1 MSAENLALKVSTET
15 PRIEKESDKNEVG
28 IQSFAHPTP
37 QNAPGAKAAKGHVLE
52 NSIPLSIFPIAPDKF
67 VFCFCGLPGR
77 GKTHISRRLG
87 RYLEFFHAVP
97 VRVFNV
103 ADYRRQ
109 LCGGLKDA
117 DWFDSNNAEAMALRN
132 QCNQTCIKDMATFLA
147 FCDNGVAILDS
158 TNPTHH
164 RRQFLLSQMHAIGA
178 KVMFIEVSN
187 EDETFLAR
195 QYQTT
200 VRYSV
205 DYAGLSNTSS
215 ELDYRKKV
223 DNYKSYFEPLDSG
236 ANKAIEGRWS
246 YMKADHSTQHF
257 VVHNVK
263 GYLQQKVVNFI
274 MNLRTTSHA
283 FYLTRHGQSEYN
295 DLGRIGG
302 DSGLTEHGLRYARQ
316 LAIFVEEQIVRD
328 KETGLEVPA
337 RLWTSTMRR
346 TKETAQF
353 IKQTKI
359 LLRSQTQPSYA
370 NADCIP
376 VNANSTDGSGS
387 GSIISNEKE
396 IVEYEWVQMRPRAW
410 HHLDELFAG
419 SCDGMTYEEIEE
431 RFPEE
436 WERRNV
442 DKLAYRY
449 PRGESYLDVIAR
461 LEPIIIEMERHQ
473 EPLLIVAHQAILRII
488 YAFYTGH
495 SRGEAPYLSIPLN
508 TVIELVPGPVE
519 CKEQRH
525 VLYKPVTLPSDGQD
539 EPLLLHDPPSH

>member
-1 MSAENLALKVSTET
+1 M
-15 PRIEKESDKNEVG
+15 
-28 IQSFAHPTP
+28 
-37 QNAPGAKAAKGHVLE
+37 AAV
-52 NSIPLSIFPIAPDKF
+52 
-67 VFCFCGLPGR
+67 
-77 GKTHISRRLG
+77 
-87 RYLEFFHAVP
+87 
-97 VRVFNV
+97 
-103 ADYRRQ
+103 Q
-109 LCGGLKDA
+109 
-117 DWFDSNNAEAMALRN
+117 
-132 QCNQTCIKDMATFLA
+132 DMAAFLTMHS
-147 FCDNGVAILDS
+147 NGVVILDS
-158 TNPTHH
+158 INETHTKRQMLTNIMQSH
-164 RRQFLLSQMHAIGA
+164 GA
-178 KVMFIEVSN
+178 KVMWIEVTN
-187 EDETFLAR
+187 DDETYLHDRYRLA
-195 QYQTT
+195 
-200 VRYSV
+200 SASP
-205 DYAGLSNTSS
+205 DYAGVCD
-215 ELDYRKKV
+215 EDAQRDYRRRV
-223 DNYKSYFEPLDSG
+223 EIFRTMFEPLG
-236 ANKAIEGRWS
+236 VVPKENRWS
-246 YMKADHSTQHF
+246 FMKADHSRQHF

-263 GYLQQKVVNFI
+263 GYLFQKVVNFI